1 MFGSQPLEDPL
12 GRVPLL
18 PGPLLV
24 FLQYGV
30 DDTLPGRQLRPSD
43 RLLPPI
49 PRRQRILQH
58 LAYCLP
64 RQPELPAP
72 PPRALPPKKPPP
84 PHPRI
89 DLHGVHTSGV
99 PRRKAPLTA
108 SEPCSLPLIGSDVR
122 GTRMWRWT
130 TFIRHVTSLTRR
142 NVVYFSSG
150 AYSSADSH
158 PGVRP
163 TRCLIHRSCILDRRP
178 HHPRRLSRRQEDHC
192 I

>member
-64 RQPELPAP
+64 RQPELPGHRP
-72 PPRALPPKKPPP
+72 PALALDKNRP

-122 GTRMWRWT
+122 GTRIWRWT

-150 AYSSADSH
+150 AYRSDCGRTALH
-158 PGVRP
+158 PWFSGRG
-163 TRCLIHRSCILDRRP
+163 
-178 HHPRRLSRRQEDHC
+178 
-192 I
+192 

>member
-49 PRRQRILQH
+49 PRRQRIIHH

-64 RQPELPAP
+64 PQPEP
-72 PPRALPPKKPPP
+72 PGHPPP
-84 PHPRI
+84 PPRI

-122 GTRMWRWT
+122 GTRIWRWT

-150 AYSSADSH
+150 AYIN
-158 PGVRP
+158 GR
-163 TRCLIHRSCILDRRP
+163 
-178 HHPRRLSRRQEDHC
+178 
-192 I
+192 